1 MTPGAFA
8 PTLGNVSGVD
18 HPSQALAVHGGVVI
32 SRVQCLGERS
42 NGIARYICLRL
53 VYKPPV
59 AASVIPTVTFTL
71 YRLGDCTVL
80 FPRLQEYE
88 NIKIQCLDL
97 RILNIMLSEESIA
110 G

>member
-18 HPSQALAVHGGVVI
+18 HPSQALAVRGGGGNVPSAVF
-32 SRVQCLGERS
+32 GGS
-42 NGIARYICLRL
+42 NGIARYVCLRL

-80 FPRLQEYE
+80 FPKLQEYE
-88 NIKIQCLDL
+88 NIKIQSMEM
-97 RILNIMLSEESIA
+97 RI
-110 G
+110 